1 MSKISRASRGERPS
15 GGPRTRVS
23 KQSKKSAPRDQGRA
37 AAQRPRG
44 ERPPEAESP
53 VVDDE
58 DGADVAATDSSAAE
72 ADAGREFHRNRSGE
86 RLQKVLARAGIASRR
101 AAEALIVAG
110 RVRVDGR
117 IVTELGVR
125 VSPRARVELDG
136 RKIVAEHF
144 VYILLHKPRG
154 VVCTL
159 KDPEGRPNVGEYLRE
174 VGARVAPVGRLD
186 FHTSGALLCTN
197 DGEFA
202 AKLAHPRYHVEKDYV
217 AKVRGV
223 LDQAS
228 LARFSE
234 SIEIDGRKT
243 RPADVTLLRVEGDK
257 SWIGVKLEEGK
268 NRQVRRLGEH
278 AGFLVMRLVRVSQA
292 GVSAEGLRPGEWRYL
307 TMDELAKLQEVHGV
321 PRRVRPP
328 PVREEKHDAS
338 ARPRKRTPQ
347 RGRAA
352 VHGLNMRSAAGRHSS
367 LMLDEDD
374 MPLRTPKR
382 GPSRFESGTR
392 VAPSRSREGAVRAA
406 PFPRESGSR
415 TAPFPREGGS
425 RSPRPPRDGGSRD
438 SGAPRGGG
446 SRASGPSRDGG
457 SRGPGPS
464 RAGGSRAA
472 GPSRD
477 SGSRAAGPSRDSG
490 SRAAGPS
497 RDGGSRSG
505 AFSRD
510 GGARPPANSRAG
522 ATRGPQREG
531 TGRPGASA
539 RDTAPRG
546 RDAGARGRVNER
558 GGRGSGGRRGT

>member
-15 GGPRTRVS
+15 GGQRTRAS
-23 KQSKKSAPRDQGRA
+23 KQSAKPVLRGHDRKAAPPA
-37 AAQRPRG
+37 HG
-44 ERPPEAESP
+44 EHAPAGESP
-53 VVDDE
+53 GLDE
-58 DGADVAATDSSAAE
+58 EDTADTTGADTSTTD

-352 VHGLNMRSAAGRHSS
+352 VHGLNLRSAAGRHSS
-367 LMLDEDD
+367 LMLDDD
-374 MPLRTPKR
+374 DVPLRTPKR

-392 VAPSRSREGAVRAA
+392 VAPSRTREGAVRAT
-406 PFPRESGSR
+406 PFSREGGTR
-415 TAPFPREGGS
+415 TAPFSREGGT
-425 RSPRPPRDGGSRD
+425 RSPRPSRDGASRD
-438 SGAPRGGG
+438 SGAPRAGG
-446 SRASGPSRDGG
+446 SRASRPERD
-457 SRGPGPS
+457 
-464 RAGGSRAA
+464 GGSRAA
-472 GPSRD
+472 GPSRA
-477 SGSRAAGPSRDSG
+477 GGTRAGGPSREG
-490 SRAAGPS
+490 SA
-497 RDGGSRSG
+497 RSTG
-505 AFSRD
+505 FSRD
-510 GGARPPANSRAG
+510 GGARPPATSRAG
-522 ATRGPQREG
+522 ASRGPQREG
-531 TGRPGASA
+531 NARPGASA

>member
-1 MSKISRASRGERPS
+1 MLGQRVRAP
-15 GGPRTRVS
+15 
-23 KQSKKSAPRDQGRA
+23 SAPAAGAAILDEAELVDAVAGDA
-37 AAQRPRG
+37 AAG
-44 ERPPEAESP
+44 
-53 VVDDE
+53 DDT
-58 DGADVAATDSSAAE
+58 ADE

-136 RKIVAEHF
+136 RKLVAEHF
-144 VYILLHKPRG
+144 VYILLHKPRS

-174 VGARVAPVGRLD
+174 VGARVSPVGRLD

-202 AKLAHPRYHVEKDYV
+202 SKLAHPRYHVEKDYV

-292 GVSAEGLRPGEWRYL
+292 GVSAEGLRPGEWRHL
-307 TMDELAKLQEVHGV
+307 TMDELAKLQEVYGV

-328 PVREEKHDAS
+328 PLREEKHDPA
-338 ARPRKRTPQ
+338 ARPRKRTPH
-347 RGRAA
+347 RGRNA
-352 VHGLNMRSAAGRHSS
+352 VHGVNLRAAAGRHSS
-367 LMLDEDD
+367 LLLDDDD
-374 MPLRTPKR
+374 MPPRAPKR
-382 GPSRFESGTR
+382 GPSRFESGGR
-392 VAPSRSREGAVRAA
+392 IAPSRTREGAVRM
-406 PFPRESGSR
+406 PSVSR
-415 TAPFPREGGS
+415 DGAYRPA
-425 RSPRPPRDGGSRD
+425 PPRDGSSRFVAP
-438 SGAPRGGG
+438 SREGAARGASRGASPGASRGGA
-446 SRASGPSRDGG
+446 SRGPNRDGG
-457 SRGPGPS
+457 HPAQGRDGASRGPNRDATSRGPK
-464 RAGGSRAA
+464 GGSV
-472 GPSRD
+472 
-477 SGSRAAGPSRDSG
+477 
-490 SRAAGPS
+490 
-497 RDGGSRSG
+497 
-505 AFSRD
+505 
-510 GGARPPANSRAG
+510 
-522 ATRGPQREG
+522 
-531 TGRPGASA
+531 GRPAQG

-546 RDAGARGRVNER
+546 RDAGPRGRTNER

>member
-1 MSKISRASRGERPS
+1 MSKISRAPRGPRPS
-15 GGPRTRVS
+15 GGQRTRVS
-23 KQSKKSAPRDQGRA
+23 KPSDQSAQRNQGRPARARDERGPQTESTPVEDGDAGDDTATA
-37 AAQRPRG
+37 AA
-44 ERPPEAESP
+44 
-53 VVDDE
+53 
-58 DGADVAATDSSAAE
+58 ATE
-72 ADAGREFHRNRSGE
+72 GDAGREFHRNRSGE

-101 AAEALIVAG
+101 AAEDLIVAG

-125 VSPRARVELDG
+125 VAPKARVELDG
-136 RKIVAEHF
+136 RKIVPEHF
-144 VYILLHKPRG
+144 VYVLLHKPRG

-228 LARFSE
+228 LARFGE

-307 TMDELAKLQEVHGV
+307 TLDELAKLQEVYGV

-328 PVREEKHDAS
+328 PLREEKHDAS
-338 ARPRKRTPQ
+338 ARPRKRAPQ
-347 RGRAA
+347 RGRNA
-352 VHGLNMRSAAGRHSS
+352 VHGVNLRAAAGRHSS
-367 LMLDEDD
+367 LMLDEED

-382 GPSRFESGTR
+382 GPSRFESGGR
-392 VAPSRSREGAVRAA
+392 VAPSRTREGALRMA
-406 PFPRESGSR
+406 PFPRPS
-415 TAPFPREGGS
+415 A
-425 RSPRPPRDGGSRD
+425 D
-438 SGAPRGGG
+438 
-446 SRASGPSRDGG
+446 SRAAG
-457 SRGPGPS
+457 SRGPQRDNTGRP
-464 RAGGSRAA
+464 AGS
-472 GPSRD
+472 
-477 SGSRAAGPSRDSG
+477 
-490 SRAAGPS
+490 
-497 RDGGSRSG
+497 
-505 AFSRD
+505 
-510 GGARPPANSRAG
+510 
-522 ATRGPQREG
+522 RGPQREG
-531 TGRPGASA
+531 AGRPAGSRGPQREGAGRPAAA

-546 RDAGARGRVNER
+546 RDAGSRGRVNER

>member
-1 MSKISRASRGERPS
+1 MSKISRASRGERPP
-15 GGPRTRVS
+15 GGQRTRVAKPS
-23 KQSKKSAPRDQGRA
+23 GKSAHGGGRA
-37 AAQRPRG
+37 AAASPQRVRARNAPAADAL
-44 ERPPEAESP
+44 PDEAEAADAMAGEAAAGGDGTAS
-53 VVDDE
+53 DE
-58 DGADVAATDSSAAE
+58 SSG
-72 ADAGREFHRNRSGE
+72 DAGREFHRNRSGE

-125 VSPRARVELDG
+125 VSARARVELDG
-136 RKIVAEHF
+136 RKLVAEHF
-144 VYILLHKPRG
+144 VYILLHKPRS

-159 KDPEGRPNVGEYLRE
+159 KDPEGRPNVGEYLRD
-174 VGARVAPVGRLD
+174 VGARVSPVGRLD

-202 AKLAHPRYHVEKDYV
+202 SKLAHPRSHVEKDYV

-292 GVSAEGLRPGEWRYL
+292 GVSAEGLRPGEWRHL
-307 TMDELAKLQEVHGV
+307 TLDELAKLQEAYGV

-328 PVREEKHDAS
+328 PLRDEKHDAS
-338 ARPRKRTPQ
+338 ARPRKRTPV
-347 RGRAA
+347 RGRNA
-352 VHGLNMRSAAGRHSS
+352 VHGVNLRAAAGRHSS
-367 LMLDEDD
+367 LLLDDDDD
-374 MPLRTPKR
+374 MPLRAPKR
-382 GPSRFESGTR
+382 GPSRFESGGR
-392 VAPSRSREGAVRAA
+392 VAPSRTREGAVGTPPHRD
-406 PFPRESGSR
+406 GMYR
-415 TAPFPREGGS
+415 TAPPREGGS
-425 RSPRPPRDGGSRD
+425 RFSGVPRESASRSLGREAAARGPTRASAPRGPGHGRD
-438 SGAPRGGG
+438 AAARGPNRAGAPRGPVHGRDAAARNPAPG
-446 SRASGPSRDGG
+446 REAASRASNRGGKPAHGRDAAPRGPSRDGG
-457 SRGPGPS
+457 
-464 RAGGSRAA
+464 
-472 GPSRD
+472 
-477 SGSRAAGPSRDSG
+477 
-490 SRAAGPS
+490 
-497 RDGGSRSG
+497 
-505 AFSRD
+505 
-510 GGARPPANSRAG
+510 
-522 ATRGPQREG
+522 
-531 TGRPGASA
+531 GRPAQG

-546 RDAGARGRVNER
+546 RDAGPRGRTNER